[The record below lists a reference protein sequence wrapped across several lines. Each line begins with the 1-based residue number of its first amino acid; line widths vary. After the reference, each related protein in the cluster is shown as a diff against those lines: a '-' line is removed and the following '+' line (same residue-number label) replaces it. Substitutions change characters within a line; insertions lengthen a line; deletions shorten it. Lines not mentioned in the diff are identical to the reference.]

1 MDKLKLHRTVI
12 QQLQDSLQGI
22 QRHMQQLIEDAAND
36 SKSSVGDKHE
46 TTRAQVHL
54 EQEKLSQAI
63 SNIEQQ
69 LQVMERLSVETSD
82 SVRSGSVVET
92 SIGWFYVAVPNL
104 IIDFEGNKLRC
115 ISSGSPLGKLLMQ
128 KQTSERVVMNG
139 SDIIIRGVW

>member
-1 MDKLKLHRTVI
+1 MDKSKLHRTVI
-12 QQLQDSLQGI
+12 QQLQDSLHRLQ
-22 QRHMQQLIEDAAND
+22 QHMQQLIEDAAND

-69 LQVMERLSVETSD
+69 LQVMERLSVEISD
-82 SVRSGSVVET
+82 SVRAGSVVET
-92 SIGWFYVAVPNL
+92 SIGWFYITVPNL

-128 KQTSERVVMNG
+128 KHTSEQVVMNG
-139 SDIIIRGVW
+139 SEIIIRGVW

>member
-12 QQLQDSLQGI
+12 QQLQDSLQGL
-22 QRHMQQLIEDAAND
+22 QQHMQQLIEDAAND

-46 TTRAQVHL
+46 TSRAQVHL

-92 SIGWFYVAVPNL
+92 SIGWFYIAVPNL

-128 KQTSERVVMNG
+128 KQTSEREVMNG

>member
-12 QQLQDSLQGI
+12 QQLQDSLHGLQ
-22 QRHMQQLIEDAAND
+22 QHMQQLIEDAAND

-82 SVRSGSVVET
+82 IVRSGSVVET
-92 SIGWFYVAVPNL
+92 SIGWFYIAVPNL

-139 SDIIIRGVW
+139 SDIIIRGIW